1 MRVDPAVQRA
11 LYWIVPIGV
20 AALIV
25 VAELDAGGLAHR
37 APPPETPQPPAPVS
51 VGLLPEYAIPGGPA
65 ALSAT
70 SEHTLFNPTR
80 RPAPPA
86 VASGGSS
93 APSQMK
99 KNQFVLT
106 GTAIDGNTAVA
117 YLRENAPGGK
127 SRVVK
132 KGDKVNGMTV
142 AEVTSDGIRFTQG
155 GESEE
160 VALKVA
166 AGPRATVQPVTA
178 PPPGVPGGGAAPGGR
193 NAPGAR
199 NAPGGNNQQ
208 TLAERRRAARD
219 AERAQ
224 GSRGGGR
231 RDGAQEGATP
241 EGNAGGAPAGSA
253 GATQNSQWQQ
263 MYQRSR
269 NRGGAQPQ

>member
-117 YLRENAPGGK
+117 YLRENAP
-127 SRVVK
+127 
-132 KGDKVNGMTV
+132 
-142 AEVTSDGIRFTQG
+142 
-155 GESEE
+155 
-160 VALKVA
+160 
-166 AGPRATVQPVTA
+166 
-178 PPPGVPGGGAAPGGR
+178 PPGVPGGGAAPGGR

>member
-1 MRVDPAVQRA
+1 MRVDPGVRRA
-11 LYWIVPIGV
+11 LYWIVPIGI

-25 VAELDAGGLAHR
+25 IAELDVGGVARR
-37 APPPETPQPPAPVS
+37 APPPEAPQPPAPVS
-51 VGLLPEYAIPGGPA
+51 VGLLPEYTIAGGPA

-70 SEHTLFNPTR
+70 TERTLFNPTR

-99 KNQFVLT
+99 RNQFVLT

-142 AEVTSDGIRFTQG
+142 AEVTPAGVRFTQG

-160 VALKVA
+160 LALKVA
-166 AGPRATVQPVTA
+166 AGPRTTVQPVTA
-178 PPPGVPGGGAAPGGR
+178 PPAAVPGGGAAPG
-193 NAPGAR
+193 AR
-199 NAPGGNNQQ
+199 SAPGGGNPQS
-208 TLAERRRAARD
+208 LAERRRAARE
-219 AERAQ
+219 AERTQAQ
-224 GSRGGGR
+224 RGGGR
-231 RDGAQEGATP
+231 RNGAQEGAVP
-241 EGNAGGAPAGSA
+241 EGSAAGSTPNAGAA
-253 GATQNSQWQQ
+253 QNSQWQQ

-269 NRGGAQPQ
+269 NRAGAQPQ